1 MFVMR
6 IWSTKSCTCIQIDDK
21 TLLSSES
28 CNLINPELHRI
39 AALQEPSYHILHTCC
54 IYVEY
59 LFESHWN
66 WIFLLQ
72 SSKSYDFVGFLYR
85 EERKLCVGAVIYSG
99 CVCIGTELDKTYLEF
114 RDQTEI

>member
-59 LFESHWN
+59 LFEVIGIGSFYCNQANHMILSDFCTGRKGNYAWV
-66 WIFLLQ
+66 LLFIQ
-72 SSKSYDFVGFLYR
+72 VVFVL
-85 EERKLCVGAVIYSG
+85 
-99 CVCIGTELDKTYLEF
+99 ELN
-114 RDQTEI
+114 